1 MQLTVGGKVIEKA
14 TRAKMARGEVVRYM
28 AERKIT
34 DVKDVRNFDRLKFDF
49 SEEVS
54 DKSMY
59 VFLHSE
65 GK

>member
-1 MQLTVGGKVIEKA
+1 M
-14 TRAKMARGEVVRYM
+14 VRYM